1 MRDESKFYAELAHVP
16 EMPDYLYRTISRT
29 IVRRRIIIRSV
40 WSICSCLVLALGGAF
55 ILPAVQSP
63 VPSAE
68 IQTEIQ
74 EMQSYLNGDSL
85 ADEIN
90 QFAYVGE

>member
-1 MRDESKFYAELAHVP
+1 MRDESTFYTELANAP
-16 EMPDYLYRTISRT
+16 EMPDHLYRNISRT
-29 IVRRRIIIRSV
+29 IVRRRIVLRSV
-40 WSICSCLVLALGGAF
+40 WSICACLVLVLGGTF

-63 VPSAE
+63 VPIAE

-74 EMQSYLNGDSL
+74 EMQSYLNGDGL
-85 ADEIN
+85 AEEIN